1 MNEEIK
7 TATEVAK
14 DPSSYSAATYLWVL
28 LFAMWGGVVRVVREV
43 IFEGKTW
50 PQIVRIVASELIV
63 SGFVGIITFYLCEH
77 AEFPPL
83 YTAAMTAISGY
94 MGGRSLAV
102 FEALRKAAQKG
113 A

>member
-7 TATEVAK
+7 SATEMVK
-14 DPSSYSAATYLWVL
+14 DPSSFSAATYLWVL
-28 LFAMWGGVVRVVREV
+28 LLAMWGGIVRVVREI

-50 PQIVRIVASELIV
+50 PQIVRIVLSELFV
-63 SGFVGIITFYLCEH
+63 SGFVGVITFYLCEH

-102 FEALRKAAQKG
+102 FEALRKTYHKG
-113 A
+113 V